1 MWAKLKGRARS
12 STVSLGL
19 QRDLDVPFAAPA
31 ATIPIT
37 VRPATP
43 VEIATMLNV
52 DDHGLTPD
60 ELRERRSLLESGIP
74 QAFVAVTE
82 DGQPCYMQWLMTSS
96 DNDRI
101 QRLFNGSFPR
111 LGDDEALLEGAY
123 TPPAFR
129 GLRIM
134 PSAMAQI
141 AERARD
147 FGARWVLTFVVPDN
161 VPSLK
166 GCKRSGFVPRL
177 LKRDGWRLF
186 RRRMTFGRLPDGTS
200 YPFDAPPSPPSSA
213 ALAVGA
219 QA

>member
-1 MWAKLKGRARS
+1 MKRRARS

-19 QRDLDVPFAAPA
+19 QRDLDASFEAPA
-31 ATIPIT
+31 AAIPIT
-37 VRPATP
+37 VRPATV

-52 DDHGLTPD
+52 DDHGLNAD
-60 ELRERRSLLESGIP
+60 ELRERRLLLESGIP
-74 QAFVAVTE
+74 QAYVAVTD
-82 DGQPCYMQWLMTSS
+82 DGQPCYMQWLMTPA

-101 QRLFNGSFPR
+101 QHLFNGSFPR
-111 LGDDEALLEGAY
+111 LGNDEALLECAY

-147 FGARWVLTFVVPDN
+147 HGARWVLTFVVPDN

-177 LKRDGWRLF
+177 LKHDGWRLF
-186 RRRMTFGRLPDGTS
+186 RRRITFERLPEGTL
-200 YPFDAPPSPPSSA
+200 YPFDAKPSPASPA
-213 ALAVGA
+213 PLAIGA
-219 QA
+219 RA